1 MGKQIVYK
9 KELLPVTDQLV
20 QLKGVCKQFSKAQT
34 AALENITLN
43 LERGQILAL
52 LGPSGCG
59 KTTLLRS
66 IAGFEQPDSG
76 TISLAGRKV
85 AAPST
90 YVPPEKRRVGMVFQE
105 FALFPHLSVGD
116 NVAFGLK
123 QKIKQPALI
132 KAEVL
137 EAIALVGLEGLQ
149 DRYPHEL
156 SGGQRQRVAL
166 ARALAPRPVLML
178 LDEPLSNL
186 DLQVRIY
193 LRNEIRKILKETE
206 TTAIFVTHD
215 REEALAISDVVGVM
229 HNGRLEQLDTP
240 EEVYQEPTSR
250 FVAGFVTQANFLW
263 AKRNGR
269 LWETEVGCFEAPTA
283 NSPSGET
290 GEVMIREEDLV
301 IQVDDSG
308 TATVRDRQFLGRE
321 NRYCLLTPSGQE
333 IHARTPISASL
344 PVGARVQL
352 SVMPERLKVF
362 TS

>member
-1 MGKQIVYK
+1 M
-9 KELLPVTDQLV
+9 TDKLV
-20 QLKGVCKQFSKAQT
+20 QLEGVSKLFAKAQT
-34 AALENITLN
+34 AALKDITLT
-43 LERGQILAL
+43 LERGKILAL

-66 IAGFEQPDSG
+66 IAGFEQPDAG
-76 TISLAGRKV
+76 TISLAGKRV
-85 AAPST
+85 AAPNCC
-90 YVPPEKRRVGMVFQE
+90 VPPERRRIGMVFQE
-105 FALFPHLSVGD
+105 FALFPHLTVGE

-123 QKIKQPALI
+123 QKVKQPALI
-132 KAEVL
+132 KAQVL
-137 EAIALVGLEGLQ
+137 DAIALVGLEGLQ
-149 DRYPHEL
+149 NRYPHEL

-193 LRNEIRKILKETE
+193 LRNEIRKILKATE

-229 HNGRLEQLDTP
+229 REGCLEQLDTP
-240 EEVYQEPTSR
+240 EGVYQEPSSR
-250 FVAGFVTQANFLW
+250 FVAQFVTQANFLW

-269 LWETEVGCFEAPTA
+269 MWETEVGCFEASTA
-283 NSPSGET
+283 SHTVGET
-290 GEVMIREEDLV
+290 GEVMIREEDLT
-301 IQVDDSG
+301 IEANDSG
-308 TATVRDRQFLGRE
+308 AATVRDRQFLGRE

-333 IHARTPISASL
+333 LHARTPVSASL

-352 SVMPERLKVF
+352 SVMPERLKIF
-362 TS
+362 SN